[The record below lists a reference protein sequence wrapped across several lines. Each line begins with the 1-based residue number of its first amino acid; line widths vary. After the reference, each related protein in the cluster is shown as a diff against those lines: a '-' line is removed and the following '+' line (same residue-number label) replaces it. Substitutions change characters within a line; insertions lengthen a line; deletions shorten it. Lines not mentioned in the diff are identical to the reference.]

1 MIGIGSDNGGF
12 KLKEEIK
19 KYLEESGIEYIDL
32 GCKEN
37 ENVDYPDV
45 AKVVSKAVV
54 TKQCDRAILVCRSGI
69 GMSIVANKFAGIR
82 CAICNSENMAK
93 MSRKHTNT
101 NIMSIGADEVE
112 VSDAICI
119 IRTWIATEFEG
130 GRHLE
135 RIDLIK
141 NIEKENMI
149 QYKNQEE

>member
-54 TKQCDRAILVCRSGI
+54 TKRCDRAILVCRSGI